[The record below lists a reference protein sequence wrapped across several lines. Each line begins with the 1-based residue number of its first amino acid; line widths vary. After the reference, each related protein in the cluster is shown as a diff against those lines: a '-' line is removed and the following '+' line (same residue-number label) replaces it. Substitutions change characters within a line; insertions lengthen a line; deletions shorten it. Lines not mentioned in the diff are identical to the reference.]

1 MKGGD
6 NMNSQIVQT
15 KKEDMREFLDI
26 ILKMSREEFLLVKG
40 VATGVEL
47 NRPLKDEHDEAEIS

>member
-6 NMNSQIVQT
+6 YMNSQTVCT
-15 KKEDMREFLDI
+15 KKEDMHEFLDM

-40 VATGVEL
+40 VATGLEL
-47 NRPLKDEHDEAEIS
+47 NRPPKVEDDEAEIS